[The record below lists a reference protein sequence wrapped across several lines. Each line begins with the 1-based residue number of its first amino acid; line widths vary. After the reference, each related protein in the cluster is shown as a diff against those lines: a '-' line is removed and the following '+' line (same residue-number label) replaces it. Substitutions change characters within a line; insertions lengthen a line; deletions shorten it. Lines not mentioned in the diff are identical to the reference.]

1 MLRHFFIAQAYN
13 SGTQTTDPTKSTE
26 LRVTRAWSALETA
39 AVPGESTR
47 MRHPGGWSG
56 GYTDGRFSLVILG
69 RSVARALMVLP
80 FSSVFFTRMQIVLA
94 SSYSLARSG
103 ILSAGVCIMLYTK
116 SS

>member
-1 MLRHFFIAQAYN
+1 MLRHFFIAQAYK

-80 FSSVFFTRMQIVLA
+80 FSIQRAFFYENADST
-94 SSYSLARSG
+94 S
-103 ILSAGVCIMLYTK
+103 
-116 SS
+116 